1 VFAEVMLGP
10 GLRRGAKWEG
20 LMPKL
25 ETWFIGAHAV
35 AFVGWA
41 ALFASPWIGRRR
53 AVRTARWVI
62 VPLCLLY
69 LLFLTTHLKAIPT
82 DSGYTLA
89 AIGRFFDK
97 PVLLLVGWIHYLA
110 LDLFAGSWQAEHSER
125 AGVPAALLLPCLFAT
140 LMIGPLGL
148 LLYLGVAAWKS
159 RRPSEG
165 RDPSG

>member
-1 VFAEVMLGP
+1 
-10 GLRRGAKWEG
+10 
-20 LMPKL
+20 MPKL
-25 ETWFIGAHAV
+25 ESWFIGAHAV

-53 AVRTARWVI
+53 AVLAARWVL

-69 LLFLTTHLKAIPT
+69 LLFFLTHLKAIPT

-89 AIGRFFDK
+89 AVARAFDR
-97 PVLLLVGWIHYLA
+97 PVLLLAGWIHYLV
-110 LDLFAGSWQAEHSER
+110 LDLFAGSWEAEHSER
-125 AGVPAALLLPCLFAT
+125 TGVGFAPLLLCLFAT

-148 LLYLGVAAWKS
+148 LLYLAVAAFRRS

-165 RDPSG
+165 WDPRG